1 MRDRTEIPCRRQ
13 TGIAAAVAILGM
25 AALLARPTQGTS
37 QQPDRGDTARNKPIS
52 QTELLERFDRL
63 TPAKRLEM
71 IQLLM
76 IHKLAKTDKEFQP
89 AVRKDMVLILEE
101 RGSLEAAQVSDV
113 ICRVKAKTTSGTATI
128 KWLIDDGTQVKKGD
142 KLIELDDSAFRDLFR
157 GQAIKLEA
165 AVAGKRKA
173 AEELDLLRKDNQI
186 TVRFAQIDAR
196 IAELARKKYAGKD
209 PIEKE
214 LLELRAERAQLEVD
228 RAKARARAQE
238 RQAESS
244 LRLQEAVADLEEA
257 RLREIAEQI
266 KLCRL
271 VAPQDGMAVYFI
283 PESTRGGFGRQALI
297 EVGEQVREGQKLMQ
311 VCALTRWNVQ
321 TRVHEARIS
330 DVRAG
335 QKALI
340 RVDAFPDKV
349 LRGKVEQIAPMA
361 SPQDWLSAD
370 VKLYPITVAIM
381 GTGPGLKPGLSAVVV
396 IEVDRK
402 ADVVQVPVQAVVRSG
417 KTSYCYVKTGKEI
430 HKRQVVVGLRSD
442 LTAEIKEG
450 VKEGE
455 QVLRDPRGLIRRL
468 RPFLMKPAADGSKAP
483 EQVEKL
489 IRVSGFKPP
498 DDGARRT
505 RIQSY
510 GLTFKDLEC
519 ISALPYVGEVLPVRR
534 VPQEA
539 RYLERMSNCLV
550 IATTPDYPMLGH
562 TRIETGRFL
571 SADDLRKRENV
582 VVLGAAVADS
592 LFPDGDAMG
601 KQVVIARHGYT
612 VIGVLQERDQ
622 DEEMPLEVV
631 DNNVYL
637 PLSTFQARFGER
649 VFIRQTGRFSVEA
662 VQLNEIF
669 LTSLGEDLAATV
681 ENIATVL
688 EENHSK
694 KDWKIQV
701 LE

>member
-37 QQPDRGDTARNKPIS
+37 QQPDKGDTAWNKPIS
-52 QTELLERFDRL
+52 QMELLERFDRL

-196 IAELARKKYAGKD
+196 IAELEQKKYTGKD

-214 LLELRAERAQLEVD
+214 LLELRAERAKLEVD

-455 QVLRDPRGLIRRL
+455 QVLRDPRGLVRRL
-468 RPFLMKPAADGSKAP
+468 RPFLMKPAADESKAP